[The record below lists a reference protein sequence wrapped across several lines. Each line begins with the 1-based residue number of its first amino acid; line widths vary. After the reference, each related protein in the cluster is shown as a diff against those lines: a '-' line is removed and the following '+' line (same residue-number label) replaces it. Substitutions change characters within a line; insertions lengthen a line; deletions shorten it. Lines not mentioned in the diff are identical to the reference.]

1 MKTKEDLKQKV
12 CLALDV
18 DSSREALELVKLMRD
33 HVGVFKIGSHLFTK
47 VGPKIIEDV
56 RKLGGEVFL
65 DLKYHDIPNTVA
77 NAVRMATRMGVYL
90 VNIHASGGLDMM
102 HAAVMAA
109 TSEAKDKQIRKPIL
123 LAVTVLTSLT
133 DRILSEELRIKHDV
147 LSQVVHLAELSKSA
161 GVDGCVASPKEIVAI
176 REACGSDFVIL
187 TPGIRP
193 TWAAGKDDQKRTTTP
208 AKAVNAGADYIV
220 IGRPLIKAASP
231 TEAARKIV
239 EELLQDSE

>member
-1 MKTKEDLKQKV
+1 MQTKEDLKQKV

-18 DSSREALELVKLMRD
+18 DSSREALELVKLIRD

-133 DRILSEELRIKHDV
+133 DR
-147 LSQVVHLAELSKSA
+147 
-161 GVDGCVASPKEIVAI
+161 VASPKEIVAI

-193 TWAAGKDDQKRTTTP
+193 TWAAGKDDQKRVTTP

-220 IGRPLIKAASP
+220 IGRPLIKAANP